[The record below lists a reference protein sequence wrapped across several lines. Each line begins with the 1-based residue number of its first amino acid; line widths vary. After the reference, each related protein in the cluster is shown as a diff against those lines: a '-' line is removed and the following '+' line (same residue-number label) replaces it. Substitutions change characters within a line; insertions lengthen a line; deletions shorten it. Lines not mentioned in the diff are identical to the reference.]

1 MHRLKTMASLQVVRI
16 GRLFTRNA
24 NRYLFSTSTA
34 ATATATRQ
42 KVDMQKVPTL
52 REFLTLDDR
61 KRQRRSLQPYN
72 IPNFDKFLSERD
84 IPLNRIETKVLQ
96 INIGLYCNQS
106 CNHCHVE
113 SSPQRKEMMNR
124 KTVDR
129 LLYLLDNN
137 SSINTIDITGG
148 APELN
153 KEFRYL
159 VENIRKIKGF
169 NDITIIDR
177 CNLTVLYEDGQQDLK
192 EFLAENKCKL
202 ICSLPCY
209 SKKNVNRQRGKGVFD
224 KSIQALI
231 DLNSVGFGMN
241 DDRNLEIDLVYNPI
255 GAFLPPPRDELEID
269 YKRELNELFGIQFNY
284 LHVFNN
290 QPIKRFADFLYRRGE
305 LGDYMT
311 LLVNNF
317 NPHSVAD
324 LMCRNTI
331 NVSWSGHVFD
341 CDFNQ
346 MLMAPIWNLKN
357 YKYDNNY
364 SIDDDDDIVCP
375 HSGPSVFDIDDLNQF
390 NGDKIATDVHCYACV
405 AGAGSK
411 CGT

>member
-1 MHRLKTMASLQVVRI
+1 MASLQALKNGRI
-16 GRLFTRNA
+16 FRNTVQK
-24 NRYLFSTSTA
+24 YLFSTA
-34 ATATATRQ
+34 ATST
-42 KVDMQKVPTL
+42 KVDIEKVPSL

-61 KRQRRSLQPYN
+61 KRQRRSLEPYS
-72 IPNFDKFLSERD
+72 IPNFDDFLSEKEIKLD
-84 IPLNRIETKVLQ
+84 RIETKVLQ
-96 INIGLYCNQS
+96 VNIGLYCNQS

-124 KTVDR
+124 STVDR
-129 LLYLLDNN
+129 LLELLENN
-137 SSINTIDITGG
+137 ATINTIDITGG

-159 VENIRKIKGF
+159 VENIRKLKGY
-169 NDITIIDR
+169 DDMTIIDR

-241 DDRNLEIDLVYNPI
+241 DNRNLEIDLVYNPI

-269 YKRELNELFGIQFNY
+269 YKRELNELFGIKFNY

-317 NPHSVAD
+317 NPHSVQD

-346 MLMAPIWNLKN
+346 MLEMPPKWNN
-357 YKYDNNY
+357 INNDKY
-364 SIDDDDDIVCP
+364 SIDDELYCP
-375 HSGPSVFDIDDLNQF
+375 HSGPSVFDINDLNQF
-390 NGDKIATDVHCYACV
+390 KGEKIATDVHCYACV